1 MALFMV
7 YQVNISQE
15 LLMCQSLEILSQK
28 KVCSLGHG
36 KTWTSSTDGGEVLVQ
51 RSPEHKD
58 CLWPWGAESEGK
70 GEGLTVESYWVRVEK
85 SASVEAPVRRSL
97 SRGAWVWVLDCN
109 FLSRRL
115 HCTLV
120 GGQLH
125 QGRLPNKTLTLSML
139 GAGRSHRAFW
149 PGARLLGKN
158 CEASPRILH
167 LPVGKPFQT
176 SRNKMNTSVLLEQ
189 SLGQPCELDAGG
201 NEVWCVAGSPW
212 ERLRLEPHEG
222 TGGMLLPSAQIR
234 PGETGEASHS
244 FPVGGTLLGHRNENP
259 PCTVRICPWTQVRNP
274 RKRNECRNHWH

>member
-15 LLMCQSLEILSQK
+15 LLMCQSLEILSQR
-28 KVCSLGHG
+28 KVCSLGDG

-58 CLWPWGAESEGK
+58 CLWPWGAEAEGK

-120 GGQLH
+120 GGQAKDACQTKPWRCLCP
-125 QGRLPNKTLTLSML
+125 GL
-139 GAGRSHRAFW
+139 GDHTGHS
-149 PGARLLGKN
+149 G
-158 CEASPRILH
+158 
-167 LPVGKPFQT
+167 
-176 SRNKMNTSVLLEQ
+176 
-189 SLGQPCELDAGG
+189 
-201 NEVWCVAGSPW
+201 
-212 ERLRLEPHEG
+212 LEPDCSE
-222 TGGMLLPSAQIR
+222 R
-234 PGETGEASHS
+234 
-244 FPVGGTLLGHRNENP
+244 
-259 PCTVRICPWTQVRNP
+259 TVRRLQEFCICQWESHF
-274 RKRNECRNHWH
+274 KLSGMKWIHLSF